1 MVATF
6 RDLDAGLTIKVN
18 SAEHEDQAF
27 VFDMILKNNVLKR
40 VVVPFGKVTEI
51 SDITYKDN
59 EPIGYE
65 LTITATPDENG
76 NTHYEYMKRGIT
88 YADR

>member
-1 MVATF
+1 M
-6 RDLDAGLTIKVN
+6 
-18 SAEHEDQAF
+18 
-27 VFDMILKNNVLKR
+27 LKR
-40 VVVPFGKVTEI
+40 VVIPFGKVTEI

-59 EPIGYE
+59 EAIGYE

-76 NTHYEYMKRGIT
+76 NTHYEYMKRGIA